1 MSVILKWCALKP
13 LDYVLTAKQ
22 QGEEKKKKKDGG
34 VLMKMK
40 SREQMLKDSSRSW
53 VPCDACDRE
62 KVKNYFLIIFTLFLV
77 LKFCIY
83 CITFLKWN
91 AQ

>member
-1 MSVILKWCALKP
+1 
-13 LDYVLTAKQ
+13 
-22 QGEEKKKKKDGG
+22 
-34 VLMKMK
+34 MKMK

-53 VPCDACDRE
+53 VPSDACDRE

-83 CITFLKWN
+83 CITFLK
-91 AQ
+91 